1 MDLDTSI
8 GRGPGVFPSTCWSR
22 IVGGEAADPDW
33 NALAQRYWRPVYGYL
48 RRRWRQSNE
57 DAKDAAQAFFV
68 WMIESGLMAKAD
80 PGRGRFRGFV
90 KTSLQN
96 YMVDEARRQK
106 ALKRGGGSEIRSMQF
121 DDSELLPEISS
132 AEAASPED
140 VLDAA
145 WRRELVNATLQ
156 RLEEEF
162 NQQGQ
167 DKYFAVFREYFLSD
181 DSSIDYRQL
190 ADRHGINTTQVSNY
204 LRKAKQRYRALL
216 RVSVKETVRSEDDLR
231 EELEWLF
238 GPGQE

>member
-33 NALAQRYWRPVYGYL
+33 NALAERYWRPVYGYL

-68 WMIESGLMAKAD
+68 WMIESGLMAKAN

-90 KTSLQN
+90 KTCLMN
-96 YMVDEARRQK
+96 YMIDEARRQK
-106 ALKRGGGSEIRSMQF
+106 SLKRGGGTVTRSVHF
-121 DDSELLPEISS
+121 EDAELLPEIPVDES
-132 AEAASPED
+132 ASPDD
-140 VLDAA
+140 VLDLV
-145 WRRELVNATLQ
+145 WRRELVNAALQ

-162 NQQGQ
+162 AQRGQ
-167 DKYFAVFREYFLSD
+167 EKYFAVFQEYFLSD
-181 DSSIDYRQL
+181 ATSLDYRAL
-190 ADRHGINTTQVSNY
+190 AERHDINTTQVSNY
-204 LRKAKQRYRALL
+204 LRKAKLRYRALL
-216 RVSVKETVRSEDDLR
+216 RSAVKETVRSEDDLR